1 MNKQTIQ
8 EVEQRF
14 LDLRK
19 LYTESDWC
27 NADVLNAKVDELINA
42 DLPLAYRLMQRVKNL
57 EPGAESRRQMSLLK
71 KQLLKEH
78 PELLQLASTH
88 SNRNDRIKEKVA
100 FLMGKIKGGA
110 GATSVKSVTTPIFIF
125 VLIPFLLFAFYQIIW
140 ASERFES
147 RTQLILKQPD
157 GMSTLDPAMAILS
170 GFGSTVATGND
181 NELLKAYILSTDMIS
196 HVEKEIGIT
205 RHYSDAAY
213 DVFSRLT
220 SEPTQEDVH
229 KYFADMVL
237 INVDAM
243 SGVISIL
250 VQGFE
255 PDFTQ
260 SLNKHIVER
269 AEWYINEIGHSL
281 AKEQLVFVE
290 NEHKLTEKRL
300 QQAKSVLLTF
310 QREYDLLDPEAEGM
324 ALQQIAYGL
333 EAKVASKTAELRVL
347 LSGMTK
353 RAPAVLM
360 VQSELDSLNEELSV
374 QRSRLSNNKTLAG
387 AENGESVGEILAQFA
402 DLKINLELALTAYT
416 ASQVS
421 LEKSRIEAYRQ
432 LKYLIVVESPTLP
445 EDATYP
451 QVFYNLALF
460 ITIALMLFLIGR
472 IVFATVKELR

>member
-19 LYTESDWC
+19 RYTESDWC
-27 NADVLNAKVDELINA
+27 NADVLNAKVEELINT

-57 EPGAESRRQMSLLK
+57 EPSAESRRQMSFIK
-71 KQLLKEH
+71 KQLLKAH
-78 PELLQLASTH
+78 PELLQLTSTH
-88 SNRNDRIKEKVA
+88 SNRNDRIKQKAA
-100 FLMGKIKGGA
+100 FFMDKIKGGA
-110 GATSVKSVTTPIFIF
+110 RETSFKSVTTPLFIF
-125 VLIPFLLFAFYQIIW
+125 VLVPFLVFAFYQIIW

-157 GMSTLDPAMAILS
+157 GMSTLDPAMALLS
-170 GFGSTVATGND
+170 GFGSTATGND

-196 HVEKEIGIT
+196 HVEKEMGIT
-205 RHYSDAAY
+205 RHYSDPAY

-229 KYFADMVL
+229 KYFANMVL

-260 SLNKHIVER
+260 SLNKNIVER

-445 EDATYP
+445 EDSTYP
-451 QVFYNLALF
+451 KVFYNLALF